1 MTDST
6 DRNLNTN
13 EPTRSHALRA
23 LIAIVALAVIA
34 FCAWSAVTYVQ
45 GGDPL
50 AFLNGG
56 AFQTTADD
64 PNASDKASLELES
77 STRSVTADDVK
88 ARIAKLSYG
97 DLDLALASDQVGV
110 IISDG
115 TVWVENASAVD
126 AATAIDAAAHR
137 AAALAKWARKQKVGF
152 KSIVWIQEDMVG
164 DVRIALA
171 YPVSRKSIDEYVDQ
185 ILAGCTGYAISGD
198 AYAALDNPNYA
209 QQAGLT
215 PTLPDGNAITVIAET
230 TQAGEVLNESGQTY
244 SVLST
249 GEGSAGESSS
259 ATGSSAG
266 TASSSGVT
274 SGSGSSASGS
284 ASSGSSS
291 ASGTSSTSGSD
302 STSSDERSG
311 ISVSITVDASIV
323 GAGSSSASV
332 SLGQGATVYDA
343 LKATGVSMN
352 ASNTQY
358 GIYVSSI
365 GGLAEKEHGA
375 TSGWMY
381 SVNGVTPMTA
391 CSNYKLSNGD
401 KIVWYYVTN
410 D

>member
-13 EPTRSHALRA
+13 ERTRSNALRA
-23 LIAIVALAVIA
+23 LIAVAAVVIIA
-34 FCAWSAVTYVQ
+34 FCGWSAVIYAQ

-50 AFLNGG
+50 AFLNGD

-64 PNASDKASLELES
+64 SSTSDKASLKLES
-77 STRSVTADDVK
+77 STRSISADDVK
-88 ARIAKLSYG
+88 TQLAKLSYG

-110 IISDG
+110 VISDG
-115 TVWVENASAVD
+115 VVWVENASADD

-137 AAALAKWARKQKVGF
+137 AAALAKWARKQKVDL

-171 YPVSRKSIDEYVDQ
+171 YPVSRKSVDEYADQ

-198 AYAALDNPNYA
+198 AYAALDNPGYA
-209 QQAGLT
+209 QQAGET
-215 PTLPDGNAITVIAET
+215 PALPDGNAVTVIAET
-230 TQAGEVLNESGQTY
+230 TQAGEVLTESGQNY

-266 TASSSGVT
+266 TASSSGTT
-274 SGSGSSASGS
+274 SGSGSSVSGS
-284 ASSGSSS
+284 ASSDSSS
-291 ASGTSSTSGSD
+291 VSGGSSTSGNGSA
-302 STSSDERSG
+302 SSDKQNG
-311 ISVSITVDASIV
+311 ITVSITVDASIV

-332 SLGQGATVYDA
+332 SLDQGATVYDA

-401 KIVWYYVTN
+401 RIIWYYVTS